1 MIKVLVVDDSA
12 LIRKIVIDILEED
25 EEIKVVGTARNG
37 KDAIEK
43 ISLLKPD
50 VITLDIEMPIMDGI
64 STLKEIVRNHKIPV
78 VMLSSLTVKGADLT
92 LKALDIGAVDFVTKP
107 KNIFS
112 IGSISEKNKLIRK
125 VKIASK
131 IRIDEK
137 QKTFEQIKLFE
148 EDENKRKYNNDNPY
162 DNIIAIATSTGG
174 PKALQEVIPK
184 LPYNINGT
192 IVVVQHMPAG
202 FTKSLAIRLNSI
214 SQIKVKEGEDN
225 EKLKKGYCYIA
236 PGDFHM
242 NIYQQGNEFFI
253 KLNKEEP
260 ISGLRP
266 SADILMNSVSKL
278 NGINKIGIV
287 LTGMGSD
294 GSKGISQIKNKGGY
308 TMAQDEKTSIV
319 FGMPRSAIDTG
330 NIDLVLPLD
339 KFGNEIIKRAGVQ

>member
-25 EEIKVVGTARNG
+25 REIKVVGTARNG

-43 ISLLKPD
+43 ILSLKPD

-148 EDENKRKYNNDNPY
+148 EDENKRKYNTDNPY

-214 SQIKVKEGEDN
+214 SQIKVKEGEDK
-225 EKLKKGYCYIA
+225 EKLKRGYCYIA

-260 ISGLRP
+260 VSGLRP

-308 TMAQDEKTSIV
+308 TMAQNEKTSIV

>member
-64 STLKEIVRNHKIPV
+64 SALKEIVRNHKIPV

-137 QKTFEQIKLFE
+137 QKIFEQIKLFE
-148 EDENKRKYNNDNPY
+148 EDESKRKYNNDNPY

-214 SQIKVKEGEDN
+214 SRIKVKEGEDN

>member
-25 EEIKVVGTARNG
+25 QEIKVVGTARNG

-43 ISLLKPD
+43 ILSLKPD

-137 QKTFEQIKLFE
+137 QRTFEQIKLFE
-148 EDENKRKYNNDNPY
+148 EDENKGKYNTDNPY

-214 SQIKVKEGEDN
+214 SQIKVKEGEDS
-225 EKLKKGYCYIA
+225 EKLKRGYCYIA

>member
-1 MIKVLVVDDSA
+1 
-12 LIRKIVIDILEED
+12 
-25 EEIKVVGTARNG
+25 
-37 KDAIEK
+37 
-43 ISLLKPD
+43 
-50 VITLDIEMPIMDGI
+50 
-64 STLKEIVRNHKIPV
+64 
-78 VMLSSLTVKGADLT
+78 
-92 LKALDIGAVDFVTKP
+92 
-107 KNIFS
+107 
-112 IGSISEKNKLIRK
+112 
-125 VKIASK
+125 
-131 IRIDEK
+131 
-137 QKTFEQIKLFE
+137 
-148 EDENKRKYNNDNPY
+148 
-162 DNIIAIATSTGG
+162 
-174 PKALQEVIPK
+174 
-184 LPYNINGT
+184 
-192 IVVVQHMPAG
+192 
-202 FTKSLAIRLNSI
+202 
-214 SQIKVKEGEDN
+214 
-225 EKLKKGYCYIA
+225 
-236 PGDFHM
+236 M